1 MRIDK
6 LDVYYVAM
14 PLIYPWRTAYGVDY
28 DIHSVLVKLT
38 SPECEA
44 WSESTCF
51 FAPTYLNESAGSV
64 FYHVSEVFG
73 PHVVGREYDTAADL
87 CARLDV
93 FKGNSFAKA
102 AVEIGWWTLQSRITH
117 TPLHR
122 LLGGQTREVVAGADF
137 GIQDSYDM
145 LLGNIQQAVDAGF
158 PRIKLKVARGWDLEM
173 LQIVTRTFPD
183 MTFHI
188 DCNSGYTLDD
198 LPFFKAIDNMGLAF
212 IEQPL
217 NFADVLDHAE
227 LARQI
232 DTPVCLDESI
242 VNVRTAEQAI
252 RIGACRYINI
262 KPGRIGGLS
271 NSLAVHDL
279 ARDAG
284 IPVWIGGML
293 ESAVGAAVCVEL
305 ATLDNFTYPGDL
317 FPSSRFYERDL
328 AEPALEFSSGHVFQP
343 LTQGLPVPNPELLA
357 KQTLRHQE
365 VLPEP

>member
-14 PLIYPWRTAYGVDY
+14 PLIYPWRTAYGEDY

-38 SPECEA
+38 SDETSA

-64 FYHVSEVFG
+64 FYHVTEVFG
-73 PHVVGREYDTAADL
+73 PHIVGREYETAAQLHD
-87 CARLDV
+87 RLEL

-102 AVEIGWWTLQSRITH
+102 ALEIGWWTLESKISS

-122 LLGGQTREVVAGADF
+122 LLGGQTKDVVAGADF
-137 GIQDSYDM
+137 GIQDSFDM

-158 PRIKLKVARGWDLEM
+158 PRIKLKVAKGWDLEM
-173 LQIVTRTFPD
+173 LQVVRKTFPD

-198 LPFFKAIDNMGLAF
+198 LPFFKAIDDLDLAF

-217 NFADVLDHAE
+217 YFADVLDHAE
-227 LARQI
+227 LAKQI
-232 DTPVCLDESI
+232 QTPICLDESI
-242 VNVRTAEQAI
+242 VNAKVAEQAI
-252 RIGACRYINI
+252 RVGACRYINI
-262 KPGRIGGLS
+262 KPGRIGGLT
-271 NSLAVHDL
+271 NALTVHDM

-293 ESAVGAAVCVEL
+293 ESAVGSAICVEL

-317 FPSSRFYERDL
+317 FPSSRFYTRDL
-328 AEPALEFSSGHVFQP
+328 ADPPLEFSTNNTFQP
-343 LTQGLPVPNPELLA
+343 FTGPLPEPNPEQLA
-357 KQTLRHQE
+357 KQALRCKT
-365 VLPEP
+365 VVPEH